1 MEKIIKN
8 EQAGRSMV
16 EMLGVLAIIGV
27 LSVGGIAGYSKAMT
41 KFKINK
47 SMDQVTTLVT
57 KIRTMYGQQKSYE
70 GLDIE
75 QSVSMGI
82 IPSDM
87 VENSTS
93 LTNAFAGTVLLGN
106 VKFNNHD
113 AGAFQL
119 VYNGLGQEACV
130 TMATSDWGSG
140 SSSGLLGISISGS
153 SQAIIESAP
162 VATQNGSFTGT
173 DLPVKIIDAVSFCEC
188 EASNN
193 CSIAW
198 YYQ

>member
-8 EQAGRSMV
+8 EQTGRSMV